1 MNNSTDLIFR
11 SQSSDDIKLR
21 RMLITEI
28 SITQDSTPSILCQV
42 SFELTKSPSRAWK
55 EALLD
60 TWYSIT
66 KHNSEVF
73 GSVIWA
79 IQDCILVNNVP
90 IELVGNEL
98 ETIVS
103 TTVDQTNNQMAI

>member
-1 MNNSTDLIFR
+1 MNNSTNLIFQ
-11 SQSSDDIKLR
+11 SHSSDDIKLR
-21 RMLITEI
+21 RMLNSEI
-28 SITQDSTPSILCQV
+28 SITQNSTACILYQV

-66 KHNSEVF
+66 EHNSEVF
-73 GSVIWA
+73 GIVIWA

-103 TTVDQTNNQMAI
+103 ITVDQTNNRMAI